1 MIKDDAKKIFFI
13 NSPIISSIFFIFI
26 DSIPFYFFKQHSI
39 NTQFGIIIIYCWICM
54 NPDLIRPIFIL
65 GLGLLVDLFNNQLFG
80 FTTLVVSIILF
91 IQKKDLTN
99 LQGRNFK
106 ITWIR
111 FFIFIMIANIFSSI
125 IFKSLNPDIIIN
137 VFDFFYSVTLLILIF
152 PFIFYLVY
160 VLNNKILYYVK

>member
-1 MIKDDAKKIFFI
+1 
-13 NSPIISSIFFIFI
+13 
-26 DSIPFYFFKQHSI
+26 
-39 NTQFGIIIIYCWICM
+39 M

-65 GLGLLVDLFNNQLFG
+65 GLGLLVDLFNNELFG
-80 FTTLVVSIILF
+80 FTALVVSIILF
-91 IQKKDLTN
+91 IQKKDITN
-99 LQGRNFK
+99 LQGGNFK

-111 FFIFIMIANIFSSI
+111 FFIFIMIVNIFSSI

>member
-1 MIKDDAKKIFFI
+1 MIKDDAKKLFFK

-26 DSIPFYFFKQHSI
+26 DSIPFYFLKQHSI
-39 NTQFGIIIIYCWICM
+39 NTQFGIIIIYCWICI

-65 GLGLLVDLFNNQLFG
+65 SLGLFVDLFNNHLFG
-80 FTTLVVSIILF
+80 FTTLIVSILLF
-91 IQKKDLTN
+91 IQKKDISN

-111 FFIFIMIANIFSSI
+111 FFIFILIANIFSSV

-137 VFDFFYSVTLLILIF
+137 VFDFFYTITLLILIF

-160 VLNNKILYYVK
+160 ILNNKILYYVK